1 MARVDD
7 MLRRLPQLYRD
18 GELVRDILE
27 LPALQLEIAGE
38 DALEV
43 QRAHWFDRTL
53 NLDEAARLAAL
64 LDFTPETWQELAE
77 FRAWVH
83 ALRDAMLDEG
93 AVTKAAFREFVAR
106 YIAEYQTAVKV
117 SAVAPMR
124 SWLDE
129 PSTTRPALIENPRR
143 RRFSRAPLADDIEPL
158 QQFSVVQRGL
168 DETPASFLLIGLPVG
183 PESVPMI
190 ANTTT
195 GNALIFLD
203 NLPPGARLWI
213 RAKEDGSVGA
223 RLEDRDVSA
232 RLRSVTGLQP
242 GIAWSAAQVQQPAR
256 ALTLRRGRND
266 LWFLPVAHFDASG
279 LDRFLLALADL
290 LLRQGRFDETPF
302 DQSLFHQQPAALLRL
317 MWIETEPA
325 SFEIKIPAG
334 GLISRDGELR
344 EALNAR
350 ERLGLSLNL
359 AVRKLKA
366 AGVAASVELLPFV
379 ETQRQMDFM
388 TAVQPVVHRERGP
401 MGADAFPAAGG
412 VFEVTKFENSTY
424 R

>member
-43 QRAHWFDRTL
+43 QCAHWFDRAL
-53 NLDEAARLAAL
+53 HLDEAARLAAL
-64 LDFTPETWQELAE
+64 LDFAPEPWQELAE
-77 FRAWVH
+77 FRAWIH

-93 AVTKAAFREFVAR
+93 AVTKASLQEFVTR
-106 YIAEYQTAVKV
+106 YTAEYQAAVKV
-117 SAVAPMR
+117 SAVAPIQ
-124 SWLDE
+124 SWADE
-129 PSTTRPALIENPRR
+129 PSTTRPAFIENPER
-143 RRFSRAPLADDIEPL
+143 RRFSRAPLAGGIEPL

-168 DETPASFLLIGLPVG
+168 DETPASFLLVGLPDG

-190 ANTTT
+190 TNATT
-195 GNALIFLD
+195 GNALIFMD

-213 RAKEDGSVGA
+213 RAKEDGSVEA

-242 GIAWSAAQVQQPAR
+242 GAAWSAAQVQQPAR

-266 LWFLPVAHFDASG
+266 LWFLPVAHFDAPG

-344 EALNAR
+344 EALDAR
-350 ERLGLSLNL
+350 DRLGLSLNL
-359 AVRKLKA
+359 AVKKLKA
-366 AGVAASVELLPFV
+366 AGVTASIELQPFV
-379 ETQRQMDFM
+379 ETQRQLDFM

-401 MGADAFPAAGG
+401 TGADAFPAAGG